1 MYANIV
7 IGVDGKDGGR
17 DAIALAPLLAR
28 DTAEIAVLHVSPA
41 ESRRIAEADRKLL
54 GRPADALWIDASSV
68 GAGVED
74 VAEHRG
80 ADLVVIGSAHHG
92 AVGRVLAGDDAA
104 SVLHHAHRS
113 VALAPHGFRDEAHRL
128 ETVGVAYDGSPE
140 SRVALRCAEEL
151 AQELGA
157 QLRARAIAEPYPAP
171 MRVGPSGAYADRS
184 QRPDRSH
191 PRAAGLAGEGRARDR
206 RRSDRLGLGRFQRGA
221 RPARVRIAPRWPAEA
236 RHARQHERLS
246 GASRR
251 VPIDRHSRSRPE
263 AADAGLSP
271 CGAGRPRVG

>member
-54 GRPADALWIDASSV
+54 GRPADALWIDAASV

-113 VALAPHGFRDEAHRL
+113 VALAPHGFRDEAHGL

-157 QLRARAIAEPYPAP
+157 RLRARAIAEPYPAP
-171 MRVGPSGAYADRS
+171 MRVGPSGAYATAPKDLIDRTRGQLGS
-184 QRPDRSH
+184 LEKAELEIV
-191 PRAAGLAGEGRARDR
+191 AAPTGSGLADFSAELDLLVCGSRHDGVLKRVTLGST
-206 RRSDRLGLGRFQRGA
+206 SDYLAHHAECPLIVT
-221 RPARVRIAPRWPAEA
+221 PAP
-236 RHARQHERLS
+236 
-246 GASRR
+246 
-251 VPIDRHSRSRPE
+251 
-263 AADAGLSP
+263 DAGP
-271 CGAGRPRVG
+271 ETPA